1 MTSNIVTVPTSKC
14 PADLVTERPGR
25 VARWPILVPILF
37 LAGCSSATQGP
48 SPGWSPQVSSGF
60 TPSAYQVPA
69 SPRLISGPVAVP
81 KGGGV
86 YKVGNPY
93 QVAGQWYEPREEPGY
108 DRVGVASWYGEDF
121 HGRKTSNGEVYDM
134 MALTAA
140 HPTLP
145 MPSYAYITNLANNR
159 TVLVRIN
166 DRGPYARDRIIDL
179 SNGAARALGAIAH
192 GTAQVRV
199 RYAGP
204 APLDG
209 NDWKERKYLAS
220 QPWSGQSAVAVANQ
234 APVSPRLSA
243 PAPSRAQAW
252 SPDTYRAGLKT
263 GLGGRL

>member
-1 MTSNIVTVPTSKC
+1 MISNIVAGPSIWRLPFTVTGK
-14 PADLVTERPGR
+14 PGKAVR
-25 VARWPILVPILF
+25 CPILVPILF

-69 SPRLISGPVAVP
+69 SPRVISGPVAVP

-108 DRVGVASWYGEDF
+108 DRAGVASWYGEDF

-145 MPSYAYITNLANNR
+145 MPSYAFVTNMANNR

-166 DRGPYARDRIIDL
+166 DRGPYARGRIIDL
-179 SNGAARALGAIAH
+179 SNGAARALGVIAH
-192 GTAQVRV
+192 GTGQVRV

-209 NDWKERKYLAS
+209 NDWKERKHLAS
-220 QPWSGQSAVAVANQ
+220 QPWSGQSAIAAADH
-234 APVSPRLSA
+234 APAIPRLST
-243 PAPSRAQAW
+243 PAPSQAQSW
-252 SPDTYRAGLKT
+252 SPDSYRTGLKT
-263 GLGGRL
+263 GLGGRS